1 MEEKDMLRKTDHSS
15 RLKMVNPRSES
26 TKNKTKQNKTKQNK
40 TKQNKT
46 PNPRWINLKCEEV
59 TRPDLVYDCFTGWAI

>member
-40 TKQNKT
+40 TKQNKIKT
-46 PNPRWINLKCEEV
+46 EYTWCDGEYSWC
-59 TRPDLVYDCFTGWAI
+59 DGA